1 MSFLSSFI
9 DKDKGNEWS
18 PCQRFQLLRNQF
30 RSASIVSSPSPPK
43 SHSPPLPLVP
53 EMRRREERLE
63 KEETEENARRAEK
76 EYETEDE
83 EDEIEDEEDECQIV
97 DQETRTASP
106 TTVQSLANQVGSNSR
121 RVHWTKN

>member
-1 MSFLSSFI
+1 
-9 DKDKGNEWS
+9 
-18 PCQRFQLLRNQF
+18 
-30 RSASIVSSPSPPK
+30 
-43 SHSPPLPLVP
+43 
-53 EMRRREERLE
+53 MRRREERLE

-83 EDEIEDEEDECQIV
+83 EDEIEDECQIA